1 MKETLSR
8 REEQILKMLL
18 AEYSQSQISGLLNL
32 SYSRVNDVKRIIMEK
47 WQVETTVGLTVE
59 SIRRGY
65 LELEEDTFDELVISD
80 EGIRPEEVV
89 YEYKR
94 RL

>member
-18 AEYSQSQISGLLNL
+18 AEYTQSQISGLLNL

-47 WQVETTVGLTVE
+47 WEVQTTVGLTVE

-65 LELEEDTFDELVISD
+65 LEVEVDTFDDLVISD
-80 EGIRPEEVV
+80 DGIQAEEVV
-89 YEYKR
+89 YVYNGGN
-94 RL
+94 